1 MRLTGERARACLS
14 RVLSRV
20 EGAAPRFAPPG
31 TAPLLS
37 LSIRIDPDALAPR
50 FDLRAGTRHAGA
62 IADLEAGPSD
72 SILRESLSR
81 AGAPPA
87 DHPTLGRLLR
97 RAWRAFA
104 AMEALALRADAALS
118 EGEAA
123 FGACALWLDERA
135 LFGHADLE
143 SLGGDGLD
151 RRLAR
156 AGIDYVGLDGDVGLL
171 CIGAGMTL
179 AMIDR
184 LRDAGARPAAFLDVS
199 RNPSPDGIALALE
212 ALLDHHR
219 ARVLAVNVFGGIT
232 PMDRLAQGILE
243 ALARRGGARVPVIVR
258 LEGTGGEVGRAALA
272 AAGIALAAST
282 AEVVAFAARD
292 ARGGGA

>member
-1 MRLTGERARACLS
+1 
-14 RVLSRV
+14 
-20 EGAAPRFAPPG
+20 
-31 TAPLLS
+31 
-37 LSIRIDPDALAPR
+37 
-50 FDLRAGTRHAGA
+50 
-62 IADLEAGPSD
+62 
-72 SILRESLSR
+72 
-81 AGAPPA
+81 
-87 DHPTLGRLLR
+87 
-97 RAWRAFA
+97 
-104 AMEALALRADAALS
+104 
-118 EGEAA
+118 
-123 FGACALWLDERA
+123 
-135 LFGHADLE
+135 
-143 SLGGDGLD
+143 
-151 RRLAR
+151 
-156 AGIDYVGLDGDVGLL
+156 
-171 CIGAGMTL
+171 MTL

-292 ARGGGA
+292 ARGGGT